1 MWLPLAGTFMVL
13 ILVLLIW
20 LETKLSGKATSP

>member
-1 MWLPLAGTFMVL
+1 MWLPLAGTIMVL

-20 LETKLSGKATSP
+20 LETKLSGKATAR

>member
-20 LETKLSGKATSP
+20 LESKLGGRTETQ